1 MILVKVHE
9 TPNGK
14 LIAVCDKELLG
25 RRFEEGN
32 KELDLIRYSDFYQG
46 EMEDEEVFAEGLD
59 PEDFYTVNAIGERA
73 TGVFIKKGIVR
84 KSQVDSV
91 QGIPFVYICRA
102 FEGTPLEV

>member
-1 MILVKVHE
+1 MILVNVHE

-14 LIAVCDKELLG
+14 LIAVCDEELLG
-25 RRFEEGN
+25 RRFSEGN
-32 KELDLIRYSDFYQG
+32 KELDLDRYADFYRG
-46 EMEDEEVFAEGLD
+46 EAEDEDVFADGLD

-73 TGVFIKKGIVR
+73 TGVFIKKGIVK

-102 FEGTPLEV
+102 FEGILDD